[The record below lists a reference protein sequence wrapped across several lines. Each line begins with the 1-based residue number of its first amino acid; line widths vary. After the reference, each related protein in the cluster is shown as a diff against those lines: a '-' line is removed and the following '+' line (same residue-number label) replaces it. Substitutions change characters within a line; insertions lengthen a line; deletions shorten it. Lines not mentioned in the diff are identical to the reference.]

1 MRRLFAL
8 SVVAL
13 VLAGMGW
20 SAPSDEA
27 LALVA
32 QARLRLEAQ
41 QIGEALQLFGKA
53 VTADPGNQE
62 LAEEYGLALA
72 EAGLVEQAVEQLQRV
87 KEPSP
92 SGHATLGILLA
103 QTAAEPVELERAISH
118 LRKGSTA
125 VPEGGQARFQLAQGL
140 LRLGRGEE
148 AWTVLE
154 ALISDRPD
162 DPRLLLMT
170 GQALRQAGKTDQ
182 ALEYLGR
189 AAATPETRQRATLE
203 IVETLAAA
211 GRNKEAADAL
221 GAFLQTDGATL
232 TGLSRWAS
240 LLARSGDMAKAREI
254 LDDVLAKD
262 PKFRDAIMLKAL
274 LEATEGDT
282 EAAERLYRRALALDE
297 DDLDA
302 ALGLARLLTELRR
315 LPEARGMLDDLWKK
329 VSSLQPRNVG
339 GEVEVAQERAAVEL
353 LDRSLD
359 AAQPWLARLTVEPL
373 DRRSLALW
381 AESFR
386 LRKAWREG
394 LAWLQAESTRLE
406 SDAGTRR
413 LHASLIGEYR
423 MATGDE
429 AGAWEALAPLL
440 EGDEADVVSALGALE
455 RGRHYDEL
463 VERARKALERLVEA
477 PDVEFIL
484 AAGLERAGSWD
495 EAVAVFRKLIEKDKE
510 NAAALNYLG
519 YMFAD
524 KNVNLAEAKAL
535 IERAVELEPLS
546 GAYLDSLGWVHFRLG
561 DLELAERHLTRAVE
575 LEPHDATVHEHLGEV
590 HLARGRYQQA
600 TAAFRRALTLEPEE
614 PGQKERIESRLEHLA
629 HDGKR

>member
-1 MRRLFAL
+1 MRRMVAL
-8 SVVAL
+8 SVV
-13 VLAGMGW
+13 VLAVAGAAS
-20 SAPSDEA
+20 SAPTDES

-41 QIGEALQLFGKA
+41 EIAEAIQLFGKA
-53 VTADPGNQE
+53 VAADPGNQE
-62 LAEEYGLALA
+62 LAEEYGMALA

-87 KEPSP
+87 KELSLA
-92 SGHATLGILLA
+92 GHATLGIVLA
-103 QTAAEPVELERAISH
+103 QAAEQPVELERAISH
-118 LRKGSTA
+118 LRKGSGA
-125 VPEGGQARFQLAQGL
+125 VPEGGQARFQLAQAL
-140 LRLGRGEE
+140 LRLGRGDE
-148 AWTVLE
+148 ALTVLE
-154 ALISDRPD
+154 SLNSERPD

-182 ALEYLGR
+182 ALEYLNR
-189 AAATPETRQRATLE
+189 AAATPEARQRATLE

-221 GAFLQTDGATL
+221 GAFLKTDGATL
-232 TGLSRWAS
+232 TGLSRWAT
-240 LLARSGDMAKAREI
+240 LLARSGDRAKAREV

-274 LEATEGDT
+274 LEAADGDV
-282 EAAERLYRRALALDE
+282 EAAERLYRRALALDK

-315 LPEARGMLDDLWKK
+315 MPEAREMLDELWSK
-329 VSSLQPRNVG
+329 VSKLQPRNVG

-359 AAQPWLARLTVEPL
+359 AAQPWLARLMVQPL
-373 DRRSLALW
+373 ERRSLALW
-381 AESFR
+381 AQSFR

-406 SDAGTRR
+406 SDPGTRR

-423 MATGDE
+423 METGDE
-429 AGAWEALAPLL
+429 SGAREALAPLF

-455 RGRHYDEL
+455 RGKHYKEL
-463 VERARKALERLVEA
+463 VEQSRKALARLGDA

-484 AAGLERAGSWD
+484 AAGLERSGSFD
-495 EAVAVFRKLIEKDKE
+495 EAVAAFRKLIEKDRE

-524 KNVNLAEAKAL
+524 KNVNLAEAKSL

-561 DLELAERHLTRAVE
+561 DLDLAERHLTRAKE
-575 LEPHDATVHEHLGEV
+575 LEPHDPTVHEHLGEV
-590 HLARGRYQQA
+590 HLARGRTQQA
-600 TAAFRRALTLEPEE
+600 VAEFRRALVLEPDE
-614 PGQKERIESRLEHLA
+614 PGQKERIESRLEALA
-629 HDGKR
+629 RDGKL